1 MELFYSMTQS
11 HCWNYFSAQ
20 NWKFSMWKNRETDQT
35 WVMPHIFISYSR
47 TYMPFFRN
55 LNCDINSGVFGF
67 CFQKSPL
74 VTVSNDIN
82 GDKTSDTSSDSAK
95 YPTFVSVDLWKF
107 FTVDTLALISQQR
120 VSLKII
126 AMVSLVRYDL
136 HLGCVYLYVQ
146 SCISYHLTISS
157 YWHSSMNGIV
167 GTWMFLNDFE
177 SFWI

>member
-1 MELFYSMTQS
+1 
-11 HCWNYFSAQ
+11 
-20 NWKFSMWKNRETDQT
+20 
-35 WVMPHIFISYSR
+35 MPHIFISYSR

-95 YPTFVSVDLWKF
+95 YPTSVSVDLWYF

-146 SCISYHLTISS
+146 SCISYHLAISTTTD
-157 YWHSSMNGIV
+157 ILV
-167 GTWMFLNDFE
+167 WMESLELECFWMISNLFE
-177 SFWI
+177 SKNVTCRISKIMNR

>member
-1 MELFYSMTQS
+1 
-11 HCWNYFSAQ
+11 
-20 NWKFSMWKNRETDQT
+20 
-35 WVMPHIFISYSR
+35 MPHIFISYSR

-95 YPTFVSVDLWKF
+95 YPTSVSVDLWYF

-136 HLGCVYLYVQ
+136 HLGWVYLYVQ
-146 SCISYHLTISS
+146 SCIFGIIWLSDCISTTDDILVWMES
-157 YWHSSMNGIV
+157 LELEWS
-167 GTWMFLNDFE
+167 WMFLNLKT
-177 SFWI
+177 